1 MKHKIKDLFRK
12 AYNKLF
18 RKKTRGTIWEQ
29 KFDGWVLGD
38 NSLFQHDTLTKK

>member
-1 MKHKIKDLFRK
+1 MTHKIKNLFRK

-18 RKKTRGTIWEQ
+18 RKETHRTTCGQ